1 MMKIKLKIDNNFESK
16 KIEVRLNE
24 INESCWLKKMK
35 RDLGRILRL
44 LIEGKGG
51 EEWLDIFF
59 LCIRRTS

>member
-35 RDLGRILRL
+35 RDSGRILRL
-44 LIEGKGG
+44 LIEEKRG
-51 EEWLDIFF
+51 
-59 LCIRRTS
+59 